1 MCSAE
6 KMHYKYVFVIL
17 VYRNTEDIVECLSSI
32 RDKVSDYKVVIVN
45 SYYDEATK
53 NAFSDIAKRE
63 SCDFINVENRSYGAG
78 NNRGIEF
85 ARQNYDFDYI
95 VLSNPDIIIKEF
107 SDKAVEYNKDAVIA
121 PILRTVNGKN
131 QNPYWLKKNRFA
143 EWLLYCGQKRNNRFI
158 YFSGVAIN
166 KLIREV
172 GLRTFLASKKSSR
185 RIYAA
190 HGSFVLF
197 PSSLFDKTGLF
208 YDENMFLFCEEA
220 YISHIFENVGV
231 ETVLVKDIVISHK
244 EDGSVSLSPIDENSE
259 ERKSFVYYYEKLYK
273 NKK

>member
-1 MCSAE
+1 MSSAE

-17 VYRNTEDIVECLSSI
+17 VYRNTEDIVECLHSI
-32 RDKVSDYKVVIVN
+32 RERVSDYRVVIVN

-53 NAFSDIAKRE
+53 KAFSDIAEKE
-63 SCDFINVENRSYGAG
+63 DCDFINVENRGYGAG

-85 ARQNYDFDYI
+85 ARQNYEFDYI
-95 VLSNPDIIIKEF
+95 VLSNPDIIIEKF
-107 SDKAVEYNKDAVIA
+107 SDRAVDDNKDAVIA
-121 PILRTVNGKN
+121 PMLRTVKGKN

-143 EWLLYCGQKRNNRFI
+143 EWLLYCGQKRNNRFV

-166 KLIREV
+166 KLAREV
-172 GLRTFLASKKSSR
+172 GLRAFSAGRKNSR

-197 PSSLFDKTGLF
+197 PSSLFDKLGLF

-220 YISHIFENVGV
+220 YISHIFEDAGV
-231 ETVLVKDIVISHK
+231 KTVLVKDIVISHK
-244 EDGSVSLSPIDENSE
+244 EDGSISLSKIDENSE
-259 ERKSFVYYYEKLYK
+259 ERKSFIYYYEKLFRNK
-273 NKK
+273 N